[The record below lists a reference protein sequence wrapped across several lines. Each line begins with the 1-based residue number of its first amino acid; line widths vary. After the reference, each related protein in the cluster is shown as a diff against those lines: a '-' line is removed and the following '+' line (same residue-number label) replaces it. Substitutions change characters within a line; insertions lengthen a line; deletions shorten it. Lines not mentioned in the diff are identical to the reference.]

1 MEGFPTPLVVGADAC
16 ATSSVG
22 SFFAPSTFRIGITML
37 VTGPRAEFR
46 VLSVSWDLILNAGF
60 FSVANE
66 AADLG
71 GAEVSEEEFAVPLF
85 PEGALPCSFRTCR
98 RALEEVYSRQN
109 FRFTYAVNNF
119 GKMK

>member
-1 MEGFPTPLVVGADAC
+1 MEGFPTPLTVGAVAC

-37 VTGPRAEFR
+37 VIGPRVEFR

-66 AADLG
+66 VAGVG
-71 GAEVSEEEFAVPLF
+71 GAEVSEEFVVPLF
-85 PEGALPCSFRTCR
+85 PEDALACSFRTCR
-98 RALEEVYSRQN
+98 RA
-109 FRFTYAVNNF
+109 
-119 GKMK
+119 